1 LGKAVSWSPVQFFMR
16 RHHVAGLVR
25 WRCDRLSPLLV
36 RSGRIA
42 NPAVL
47 ATESVAETISSAM
60 VATPLAT
67 LLVLLVT
74 PWAALL
80 AFAPL
85 VILVMPE
92 LRLRDR
98 IAQRREGVERE
109 LPFFSVL
116 VNVLAGAGVSLYSVL
131 RDMTTSDMFASVR
144 QEALRVR
151 RDVAIFGMNPND
163 SIERLASSHPSSRFA
178 DFLLGY
184 TSKARSGGDVA
195 LYLTGESGSL
205 LRGLEEGW
213 ARYASRIGI
222 VGSIMITAFG
232 VVPLLLTVVG
242 VFSPSFSDAS
252 LLLYTLVAV
261 PLVAIALLFMA
272 GRMQPV
278 RDEPVKGRAGWSIL
292 VSLPGALAAAFLW
305 GTWAS
310 VGAASFIFF
319 VAYGLSVREQ
329 IADTRAI
336 DEGLARFLKDLLEYK
351 RQEYD
356 LTRAVLAT
364 QVSTRYN
371 ARFDRLLS
379 RVASQLKAGVP
390 LDEVRVEC
398 RSRLGKLA
406 FLLLG
411 QMSRSGGGTV
421 DTVYQ
426 ISSFT
431 DRMAE
436 MKRNAAAEIRPYV
449 ILSYVSPLLLSFGI
463 AFVGSVLSSVNRT
476 ARPVLAGLGAGATQ
490 GSASQVP
497 QGQISDLLI
506 VVSAVAL
513 GLIGAKITD
522 FTVRST
528 LKASVNVALAIAAV
542 AATSA
547 AGSHSLFQLLGF

>member
-1 LGKAVSWSPVQFFMR
+1 
-16 RHHVAGLVR
+16 VARLVR
-25 WRCDRLSPLLV
+25 WRLAKLSPLLI
-36 RSGRIA
+36 RSGWIVS
-42 NPAVL
+42 PAAL
-47 ATESVAETISSAM
+47 ATKCTADTLVAAM
-60 VATPLAT
+60 VSTPLAV

-74 PWAALL
+74 PWAASLVL
-80 AFAPL
+80 APL
-85 VILVMPE
+85 VFLALPE

-116 VNVLAGAGVSLYSVL
+116 VNVLAGAGIPLYSIL
-131 RDMTTSDMFASVR
+131 LDLATSGMFASIK
-144 QEALRVR
+144 QEALLVR

-163 SIERLASSHPSSRFA
+163 SIERLATSHPSSRFG

-213 ARYASRIGI
+213 ARYVSRVGI
-222 VGSIMITAFG
+222 VGSTMITAFG

-242 VFSPSFSDAS
+242 VFSPSFSAAS
-252 LLLYTLVAV
+252 LLVFTLVAV
-261 PLVAIALLFMA
+261 PSVAIALLLMA

-278 RDEPVKGRAGWSIL
+278 REEPIKGKAGRSIL
-292 VSLPGALAAAFLW
+292 VSLPGAVAAAFL
-305 GTWAS
+305 GGIWAS
-310 VGAASFIFF
+310 VGAASLTFF

-329 IADTRAI
+329 IAETREI
-336 DEGLARFLKDLLEYK
+336 EEGLARFLKDLLEYK

-356 LTRAVLAT
+356 LARAVVAT
-364 QVSTRYN
+364 QASTRYN
-371 ARFDRLLS
+371 IRFDRLLS
-379 RVASQLKAGVP
+379 RVASQLKAGIP

-398 RSRLGKLA
+398 RSKLGALA

-431 DRMAE
+431 DRMTE
-436 MKRNAAAEIRPYV
+436 MKRSAAAEIRPYV
-449 ILSYVSPLLLSFGI
+449 ALSYISPLLLAFGI
-463 AFVGSVLSSVNRT
+463 TFVGSVLSSINRT
-476 ARPVLAGLGAGATQ
+476 ARPVIAGLGASEAQ
-490 GSASQVP
+490 GVASQFLL
-497 QGQISDLLI
+497 GQISDLLI
-506 VVSAVAL
+506 VVSAAAL

-522 FTVRST
+522 FTVKNT
-528 LKASVNVALAIAAV
+528 LKASVNVALAIGGVV
-542 AATSA
+542 AASA
-547 AGSHSLFQLLGF
+547 LGSHSLLHGLGL

>member
-1 LGKAVSWSPVQFFMR
+1 MSWSPVQFFMR

>member
-1 LGKAVSWSPVQFFMR
+1 MR

-222 VGSIMITAFG
+222 VGSMMITAFG

>member
-1 LGKAVSWSPVQFFMR
+1 VSWSPVLFFMR
-16 RHHVAGLVR
+16 PRYVAKLVR
-25 WRCDRLSPLLV
+25 WRRDRLSPLLV
-36 RSGRIA
+36 RSGWIA

-47 ATESVAETISSAM
+47 ATESVAVTIASAM
-60 VATPLAT
+60 LATPLTA

-85 VILVMPE
+85 VLLVMPE

-109 LPFFSVL
+109 LPFFSVV
-116 VNVLAGAGVSLYSVL
+116 VNVLAGAGVSLYSIL

-151 RDVAIFGMNPND
+151 RDVVIFGMNPND
-163 SIERLASSHPSSRFA
+163 SIERLASSHPSTRFA

-195 LYLTGESGSL
+195 LYLAGESGSL

-213 ARYASRIGI
+213 ALYVSRIGI
-222 VGSIMITAFG
+222 VGSMMITAFG

-252 LLLYTLVAV
+252 LFLFTLVAV
-261 PLVAIALLFMA
+261 PLVAVALLFMA

-278 RDEPVKGRAGWSIL
+278 REVPVKGRGGRSIL

-305 GTWAS
+305 GIWAS
-310 VGAASFIFF
+310 VGVASFIFF
-319 VAYGLSVREQ
+319 VSYGLSVREQ
-329 IADTRAI
+329 IAETKAI

-398 RSRLGKLA
+398 RSRLGKLV

-426 ISSFT
+426 ISNFT

-436 MKRNAAAEIRPYV
+436 MKRSAAAEIRPYV
-449 ILSYVSPLLLSFGI
+449 ILSYISPLLLSFGI
-463 AFVGSVLSSVNRT
+463 TFVGSVLSSFNRT
-476 ARPVLAGLGAGATQ
+476 ARPVLVGLGAGAAQ
-490 GSASQVP
+490 GGASRVP
-497 QGQISDLLI
+497 LGQISDLLI
-506 VVSAVAL
+506 VVSAAAL

-522 FTVRST
+522 FTVKST
-528 LKASVNVALAIAAV
+528 LKASVNVALAIMAV
-542 AATSA
+542 AATSTV
-547 AGSHSLFQLLGF
+547 GSHSLLQFLGF

>member
-1 LGKAVSWSPVQFFMR
+1 MGKAVSWSPVQFFMR

>member
-1 LGKAVSWSPVQFFMR
+1 MR